1 MCQLMYGC
9 RVTLVTVGLILF
21 VITNSY
27 PCQSC
32 CHICDNHVALFK
44 PFKKARHLLNVPL
57 GVLAQVPE
65 ASKEL
70 PPVNLVSLP
79 IKCGVCVLPSGSLYN
94 MEPHDA
100 VIVILEDWVVHP
112 TPVHFIVTY

>member
-1 MCQLMYGC
+1 MCQLMDGC
-9 RVTLVTVGLILF
+9 CVILVTVGLILF

-27 PCQSC
+27 ACQSC

-44 PFKKARHLLNVPL
+44 PLQEARYLLHIPL
-57 GVLAQVPE
+57 DVVAQVPE
-65 ASKEL
+65 ASEEL
-70 PPVNLVSLP
+70 PPLDALMMS
-79 IKCGVCVLPSGSLYN
+79 IDCGVSVLPSGSLYN
-94 MEPHDA
+94 MEPYNA